1 MTLRLAVLI
10 VCLVLSAVTCGA
22 TQRRPEIPAEPDRH
36 SPAVT
41 LPDSRREAVR
51 QGIRVTLEA
60 TPLSADGPQGTEL
73 HEGELASIR
82 LTLRDA
88 VTGAAV
94 TAMTPKVWIDLQKQ
108 FKGAKDGTPA
118 ITCSDK
124 VRGYLQGTLSF
135 RPDVD
140 LNSYYI
146 LSLNNDATIG
156 VIDPIRGVAG
166 YSQLLTMIP
175 LTRPGEDWVFTPDEK
190 ILYVSMPK
198 AGQLAVI
205 DTESFKVL
213 RNIDAGSS
221 PFRIAIQPDGK
232 YLWVGNNAVGPA
244 SGVTVL
250 DVKSG
255 RVAAWLPTGAGH
267 HELAFSD
274 DSAYAFVSNRD
285 SGSVTVIDVQRLEK
299 VAELATGSR
308 PVSMAY
314 SRLSKALYVAHEGD
328 GSVTV
333 VDGVSLKVQQRIA
346 LEPGLK
352 ALRLAPGERWGFVV
366 NARTRQ
372 LVVFDVS
379 GNSIVHRGEV
389 GNEPEQI
396 AFSKEFAYI
405 RSKKTAEVTLIA
417 LANLG
422 KGGTMT
428 PLRISG
434 GANAPN
440 ESSIHSSPADTIVVT
455 PEGNAVLIAS
465 PADGTIVYYMEGM
478 GVPAGNFRTYGR
490 VPRAVAIVN
499 RQMRESSPGVYSA
512 SFRVPAG
519 GRYDVAFL
527 LDSPRLVH
535 CFEFEAAANPVVS
548 SLRAARPVEIEYPD
562 KGRTLAK
569 GVDAVL
575 RFRLKDAASGQPL
588 SAVPDFSVLASHNP
602 TGDWRQ
608 SFLAVPAGE
617 GLYELTFRPPRS
629 GRYTL
634 YFSIPSLQVKINQLQ
649 PLDLHVR

>member
-1 MTLRLAVLI
+1 MLLHAVS
-10 VCLVLSAVTCGA
+10 CGAVTTA
-22 TQRRPEIPAEPDRH
+22 AAVDIHNNSQRSIERVPD
-36 SPAVT
+36 VF
-41 LPDSRREAVR
+41 RETVR
-51 QGIRVTLEA
+51 QGIRVVLDVVPV
-60 TPLSADGPQGTEL
+60 TPDGARQTNVY
-73 HEGELASIR
+73 EGELASIR
-82 LTLRDA
+82 LTLSDA
-88 VTGAAV
+88 ASGVPV
-94 TAMTPKVWIDLQKQ
+94 TAMTPKAWIDLQKQ
-108 FKGAKDGTPA
+108 FKGARDGAPA
-118 ITCSDK
+118 ISCSDK

-175 LTRPGEDWVFTPDEK
+175 LNRPGEDWTLSPDEK
-190 ILYVSMPK
+190 LLYVSMPK

-213 RNIDAGSS
+213 KNIDAGSV
-221 PFRIAIQPDGK
+221 PFRIAFQPDGK
-232 YLWVGNNAVGPA
+232 YLWVGNNADGSPG
-244 SGVTVL
+244 GVTVL
-250 DVKSG
+250 DAKNG
-255 RVAAWLPTGAGH
+255 TVAAWLPTGAGH

-274 DSAYAFVSNRD
+274 DSSHAFVSNRD
-285 SGSVTVIDVQRLEK
+285 SGTVTVIDVQRLKK
-299 VAELATGSR
+299 VREIATGVR

-328 GSVTV
+328 GRVAV
-333 VDGVSLKVQQRIA
+333 IDGVSLDLQPPIQ

-352 ALRLAPGERWGFVV
+352 ALRFAPGERWGFVV

-372 LVVFDVS
+372 LAVFDVS
-379 GNSIVHRGEV
+379 GNSIVHSAQV
-389 GNEPEQI
+389 GNEPEHI

-405 RSKKTAEVTLIA
+405 RSKKTAEVTLIT

-422 KGGTMT
+422 KGDALT

-434 GANAPN
+434 GAAAPS
-440 ESSIHSSPADTIVVT
+440 ESTIQPSPADSIVVT

-490 VPRAVAIVN
+490 VPRAVSIVN
-499 RQMRESSPGVYSA
+499 RQMRETSPGVYSTT
-512 SFRVPAG
+512 FRVPAT

-535 CFEFEAAANPVVS
+535 CFQFEAAANPVVS
-548 SLRAARPVEIEYPD
+548 SLKAARPVEIELLE
-562 KGRTLAK
+562 KGQTLLK
-569 GVDAVL
+569 GEATVL
-575 RFRLKDAASGQPL
+575 RFRLKDSASGAPVP
-588 SAVPDFSVLASHNP
+588 AVPDLSVLASHNP

-617 GLYELTFRPPRS
+617 GHYELTFRPPRT

-634 YFSIPSLQVKINQLQ
+634 YFTIPSLQVKINQLQ